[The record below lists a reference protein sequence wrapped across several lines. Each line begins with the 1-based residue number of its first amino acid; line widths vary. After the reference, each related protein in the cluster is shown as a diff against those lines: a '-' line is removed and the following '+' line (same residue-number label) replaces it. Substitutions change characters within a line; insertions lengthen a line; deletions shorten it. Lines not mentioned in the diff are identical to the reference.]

1 MIVQTEVKRQQL
13 QIIDLMNAYDM
24 LIILDKPD
32 DDTEQNETE
41 QAKKPGYFTGQYK
54 KKNYI

>member
-13 QIIDLMNAYDM
+13 QSIDLMNASDM
-24 LIILDKPD
+24 LILDKPD